1 MAFVHA
7 NRLRLTLLVG
17 ILSACTTLPTTT
29 PITTAL
35 TMISEDAEPSFVEIQ
50 EDTGLELG
58 VWGIST
64 ERGDGVATL
73 PAGHYRVVVRDRQC
87 RTIQEFDV
95 GPGIWLLRI
104 RDGIP
109 TMTAAEGLVAGDRLV
124 SPGACEGG

>member
-1 MAFVHA
+1 M
-7 NRLRLTLLVG
+7 G
-17 ILSACTTLPTTT
+17 ILSACTTLPTAT

-73 PAGHYRVVVRDRQC
+73 PAGHYRVVVR
-87 RTIQEFDV
+87 TV
-95 GPGIWLLRI
+95 S
-104 RDGIP
+104 
-109 TMTAAEGLVAGDRLV
+109 AARSKNSTLVLGSGCCGFETVFRR
-124 SPGACEGG
+124 